1 MSDTSLKSLV
11 ILMGGSFLLALLF
24 FAQPGYLA
32 SPRTLGGI
40 IVVQIVLAAVCKY
53 KQVFFVVL
61 MATFLWAGTDL
72 PLRNAWLQG
81 RWFLLGIGALAGL
94 AIYMKDR
101 NHHFS
106 TFHLIAFFCVLSAM
120 VSALVSAYPEEAALK
135 GLSLLLLF
143 VYGASGSRIAV
154 PVLRPEKFFRGLLL
168 GCEVLTYFTAFS
180 YFLLRWEI
188 YGSPNS
194 LGAVMGVA
202 VVPVM
207 LWGLLTAQTV
217 LERRRR
223 AFGLVLAMLVLMSS
237 FSRAGIVA
245 GAVSFL
251 LMCVA
256 QRQYR
261 LIAKGISAAVV
272 LAVVAVM
279 FVPKPN
285 EAPKWDGSES
295 VTSMFLYKGKP
306 QKGFLGSRIGVW
318 DQTWSVIKDN
328 PWFGSGFGTSVIG
341 DDPTRFT
348 FGGSHVDS
356 RVMREHG
363 NSYLEIAEWVGLLG
377 VVPFYFLIA
386 LTTLNVGKVFS
397 WLRRTGNVFSPA
409 VPAAAILAA
418 GLVDAAFEDWLFAVG
433 YYLCAFFWALAFIL
447 VDLMPSSIVVCP
459 ADDVSLIYE
468 GQFTA
473 VASGQ

>member
-188 YGSPNS
+188 YGSP
-194 LGAVMGVA
+194 
-202 VVPVM
+202 
-207 LWGLLTAQTV
+207 
-217 LERRRR
+217 
-223 AFGLVLAMLVLMSS
+223 
-237 FSRAGIVA
+237 
-245 GAVSFL
+245 
-251 LMCVA
+251 
-256 QRQYR
+256 
-261 LIAKGISAAVV
+261 
-272 LAVVAVM
+272 
-279 FVPKPN
+279 
-285 EAPKWDGSES
+285 
-295 VTSMFLYKGKP
+295 
-306 QKGFLGSRIGVW
+306 
-318 DQTWSVIKDN
+318 
-328 PWFGSGFGTSVIG
+328 
-341 DDPTRFT
+341 
-348 FGGSHVDS
+348 
-356 RVMREHG
+356 
-363 NSYLEIAEWVGLLG
+363 
-377 VVPFYFLIA
+377 
-386 LTTLNVGKVFS
+386 
-397 WLRRTGNVFSPA
+397 
-409 VPAAAILAA
+409 
-418 GLVDAAFEDWLFAVG
+418 
-433 YYLCAFFWALAFIL
+433 
-447 VDLMPSSIVVCP
+447 
-459 ADDVSLIYE
+459 
-468 GQFTA
+468 
-473 VASGQ
+473 